1 MEGSLRNG
9 TNTFSNKKFSNPFG
23 MGDLI
28 GVYFD
33 SINGFLKFYLNGKDC
48 GIAFKNQI
56 FKEKTYRP
64 AVACLRKGEVFSLK
78 INEKED

>member
-1 MEGSLRNG
+1 
-9 TNTFSNKKFSNPFG
+9 

-33 SINGFLKFYLNGKDC
+33 SINGFLKFYLNGIDC
-48 GIAFKNQI
+48 GVAFKNKL

-64 AVACLRKGEVFSLK
+64 AVAFLRKGEVFSLK